1 MNEKKNSLNL
11 QNQLTIELINQIKEN
26 IYNKI
31 SKDNIEK
38 KIKCK
43 IPIVNK
49 KFESFY
55 QKIKNKKYFI
65 AKFRKFF
72 NLSLNTKI
80 RIKKSNDNT
89 RIGIIETSL
98 INLSIY
104 ILRNYIINK
113 QHNKIQEYLKILLF
127 FISNDV
133 LKIEQFVFLLELL
146 FKSILHILNNNNNI
160 NNSYQTYRLNEE
172 PLLFI
177 KDIIKTII
185 NYPLDIS
192 KNNIYIKELIDLFNN
207 FFELAQQQD
216 IFIIKDNLWLKLFES
231 SKIEENNLKIYED
244 ENNNHFEEINNF
256 LIKMYRK
263 QIPQYFYNEIFKNSA
278 IDLPYYLNVIKFLE
292 KLYKEENNFQKDN
305 GFKIKNGI
313 HLLGK
318 TLIKENISFNS
329 NNIEFSLTLS
339 FKITKMKKGEEITIF
354 NLIKKE
360 KTNIIKILIN
370 KQHNLVIANNEDEW
384 NSKIIINENKFY
396 LLCIMSNSKSKNMFL
411 FINTDLVSSPDA
423 KGAKTFFADC
433 CYKYSKKISYPKYN
447 DNMDI
452 ILGNK
457 NFYGILGDIILI
469 NKELKDN
476 IIENLFDSNEYYGNL
491 LYRNNICDINNSLI
505 QNNFLF
511 SENCK
516 NSIDYFRKLKYDV
529 IFRINSN
536 SFFTNIKIDRT
547 TNNFE
552 YKNIYSSIIFYEE
565 KGFDFLIFMLH
576 NINSQIKNNKIFNIY
591 LYKTIDFLYNVI
603 INYKEITEKV
613 LSNSNGVYDSYIEIK
628 EKDIIKKVDIFF
640 LSLLNI
646 LKGGQKHDNKNIR
659 KLSSNVRNS
668 LIKCLSLKINT
679 SRYFKNIIISL
690 MFDIELFDQKKY
702 ISELNTI
709 IIDRLDISMLN
720 KDIIYKIFFLDF
732 IFELK
737 NIKHKKLC
745 DFISFIIINKNNKL
759 FCIELINYIS
769 YLEKEVKIYHYLK
782 IIYLF
787 IKDFKKQLNNE
798 EIFKLYTF
806 LQKKFDTLNYEHC
819 KYCSYI
825 IILCYL
831 IKDQIWDVNDDNNLY
846 TFKYSSIGYMI
857 SPSFIFIRSIFIQNF
872 NLNNY
877 EKLKFIKSKD
887 NALYNLDFFD
897 SIKKN
902 PTDLIKYEQIIS
914 IIDDLVKYFNFLFD
928 LKNKKHNNLFDNFF
942 TFIIQ
947 FLEKIKN
954 KEFINKANKKSVIK
968 LLTDLLSS
976 EEISRFFI
984 LFLQYNKEKSL
995 KIIREYIKTTLLYA
1009 LHPFYFYIISPKT
1022 QIGSQENTER
1032 IKIEIIKFVI
1042 LEMLEIKKFDKNSEN
1057 IYYLLILIY
1066 QNTVEE
1072 EINITKD
1079 FPPIFYSYYAYP
1091 EREFYLDK
1099 RPINLDM
1106 FNKKESEN
1114 KENVTPNNKN
1124 IKFFLELILEIIF
1137 YFFFV
1142 GKFEIEQI
1150 IYSLLIKEKSY
1161 SIFYYNDLK
1170 LKITK
1175 NKIEEQKPSII
1186 MNELH
1191 NLIFTLYFLIFF
1203 CEKRT
1208 LCKTKE
1214 QEKLINK
1221 ILSILSKDLK
1231 ELYKNNYKTITK
1243 LKKIENE
1250 GEKFDIYN
1258 KMFEICNKKYKEK
1271 QFDFSYTFFYNKY
1284 CELSLK
1290 KVSKEIEDSGHFFI
1304 ENIDKIDD
1312 NNDDDNKFRNFK
1324 YKKIEIKRA
1333 NSFES
1338 KITNSLKEK
1347 YMENMDDEEIPNL
1360 LNDFNNNNNDI
1371 LNQTMVNP
1379 YPNNS
1384 INKKDEINDDEDGEN
1399 YLRTELSKTNI
1410 ISFYYKNIV
1419 NNSESNNIVQMLFN
1433 PKEYFFWKNF
1443 TIIFKDFL
1451 YYNKKFK
1458 KLRKAFQ
1465 IHTRNINVVYSTD
1478 KERNFNLN
1486 YPTKIKNYI
1495 TDDYYR
1501 PFLKPYLNF
1510 FCHKYIKQSH
1520 KYMKETILKVPQ
1532 FKEDKFNLIKFKRI
1546 LPELNYETKIYCEKI
1561 QNKGNIFGY
1570 LAICDDLMLFINSPE
1585 DDKRNSDD
1593 LNKCLEYVYCL
1604 KEDAKIDENKYTIL
1618 YYRDIKEII
1627 KRRICLNYVGC
1638 EIFMKDNHS
1647 YLFNFFNYDACN
1659 SFLTEI
1665 KKYSPNFEESKKI
1678 EKTQSNNNN
1687 NQKKIADI
1695 SLSSIK
1701 ENDYII
1707 IEEPINTFE
1716 KMQYKK
1722 KYEDGELSNLNY
1734 LLLLNKYSSRSYNDY
1749 NQYLIFPLLILDSE
1763 GLKKRDLSLPLC
1775 LNKEDNQ
1782 ASLKKA
1788 INNKKI
1794 VGYYFNQHY
1803 STGGY
1808 ILFFMVRLIPFTY
1821 CQIEFQSGKFD
1832 LPARLFSS
1840 FKNYLFFLSLT
1851 QDNRELCPEFYFNYE
1866 LFLNLNY
1873 NDFGIMESEN
1883 EYYYLNNV
1891 DNERKETCVQF
1902 VIYLR
1907 NILEKSDLSSWIDNI
1922 FGICQL
1928 NDSEEKPNSF
1938 PFYTYQSFCKFEKIK
1953 KEAKPLKK
1961 KIKEIQTQ
1969 IEMLKFGITPAKLI
1983 NKPQKDK
1990 KPSNESDDY
1999 IMAFNKKEAKLIE
2012 IINYYI
2018 GNKSNEKFYFI
2029 NSYNENE
2036 IELIFKFKSRID
2048 IFRLKVI
2055 ENKYKEI
2062 TLTIK
2067 GQIDME
2073 PNNNLFCEIVS
2084 GVFCITCNEDNTL
2097 QFIST
2102 KKIISIYQWTCVITA
2117 IEPFIQKKK
2126 IEEKNIKKAFIG
2138 DENGYLHLIK
2148 IEYEFIEKEKSYE
2161 IKSVSLIKSVRAHRS
2176 FIKGIL
2182 YNERL
2187 NIIISW
2193 SNEGIISIN
2202 NDYSFNFLN
2211 IIDIG
2216 DNYDIR
2222 EILLSKYDLLCI
2234 NCYKKDNKEYKTF
2247 CYTLNGIQVTSSE
2260 VTQKIIRLFADEKLN
2275 VIYINGN
2282 IFSYNYSDLDTPK
2295 NSMYSEYINKNDDEK
2310 LSIKYSMYYPKFKK
2324 LLMIYNNNKI
2334 SFQNIHKGFI

>member
-1 MNEKKNSLNL
+1 MNEKKISLKL
-11 QNQLTIELINQIKEN
+11 QNQLTIELISLIQEN
-26 IYNKI
+26 IYNENTKN
-31 SKDNIEK
+31 NIQNN
-38 KIKCK
+38 IKCK

-49 KFESFY
+49 KLESFY
-55 QKIKNKKYFI
+55 QKIKNKKYFT
-65 AKFRKFF
+65 AKFQKFF
-72 NLSLNTKI
+72 NLSLNTRK
-80 RIKKSNDNT
+80 RMKKSNDNT
-89 RIGIIETSL
+89 RNGFIETSL
-98 INLSIY
+98 IYLSIY

-113 QHNKIQEYLKILLF
+113 RHNNVQEYLKVLLF
-127 FISNDV
+127 FICSDI
-133 LKIEQFVFLLELL
+133 LKIEKFFFILNLLL
-146 FKSILHILNNNNNI
+146 KSILHILSNNNNF
-160 NNSYQTYRLNEE
+160 YQTYRIDDE

-177 KDIIKTII
+177 NDIIKAII
-185 NYPLDIS
+185 NYPLDMT
-192 KNNIYIKELIDLFNN
+192 KNNKFIKEIIDLFNN
-207 FFELAQQQD
+207 FFELAQELN
-216 IFIIKDNLWLKLFES
+216 IFIIKDCIWLKLFENK
-231 SKIEENNLKIYED
+231 KIDEDNLKIYED

-263 QIPQYFYNEIFKNSA
+263 QVPQYFYNEIFKSSA
-278 IDLPYYLNVIKFLE
+278 IDLPYYLNAIKFLK

-313 HLLGK
+313 YIVGN
-318 TLIKENISFNS
+318 TLIKENISFNT
-329 NNIEFSLTLS
+329 NEFSLVLS
-339 FKITKMKKGEEITIF
+339 FKITKMKKGEEISVF
-354 NLIKKE
+354 NLIKKD
-360 KTNIIKILIN
+360 KTNIIKVLIN
-370 KQHNLVIANNEDEW
+370 KDSNLVIANNEDKW
-384 NSKIIINENKFY
+384 NTKILINENKFY

-411 FINTDLVSSPDA
+411 FINADIIISLNAT
-423 KGAKTFFADC
+423 GIKTYFTDC
-433 CYKYSKKISYPKYN
+433 CYKYMKKMPYPKYN
-447 DNMDI
+447 ENMDI
-452 ILGNK
+452 LLGNK

-469 NKELKDN
+469 NKELKEK
-476 IIENLFDSNEYYGNL
+476 IIENIFDSNEYYGNL
-491 LYRNNICDINNSLI
+491 LYRNSIYDINNSLMK
-505 QNNFLF
+505 NNFLF

-516 NSIDYFRKLKYDV
+516 KSIENFRNLKYDV
-529 IFRINSN
+529 IFRLNSS
-536 SFFTNIKIDRT
+536 SFFSNIKIDRT
-547 TNNFE
+547 SNIFE
-552 YKNIYSSIIFYEE
+552 YKNVYSCIKFYEE
-565 KGFDFLIFMLH
+565 KGFEFLLFMLH
-576 NINSQIKNNKIFNIY
+576 NINSQIKNNKLLNIF
-591 LYKTIDFLYNVI
+591 LYKTIDFLYNII
-603 INYKEITEKV
+603 INFKEITEKV

-628 EKDIIKKVDIFF
+628 EIDIIKKIDIFF

-646 LKGGQKHDNKNIR
+646 LKGGQKNDNKNIK
-659 KLSSNVRNS
+659 KLSSDVRNS
-668 LIKCLSLKINT
+668 LINCLSLKINT
-679 SRYFKNIIISL
+679 SSYFKNIIIGL

-709 IIDRLDISMLN
+709 IIDRLNISMLN

-745 DFISFIIINKNNKL
+745 DFISFIIINNNKL

-782 IIYLF
+782 IIYFF
-787 IKDFKKQLNNE
+787 IKDFKKQLIPE

-831 IKDQIWDVNDDNNLY
+831 IKDQIWDTSDDNDLY
-846 TFKYSSIGYMI
+846 SFQYSSIGYMI
-857 SPSFIFIRSIFIQNF
+857 SPSFIFIRCIFIQNF

-887 NALYNLDFFD
+887 NALYNLDLFD

-902 PTDLIKYEQIIS
+902 PCDLIKYNQLIS
-914 IIDDLVKYFNFLFD
+914 IINDLVKYFNFLFE
-928 LKNKKHNNLFDNFF
+928 LKNKKLNNLFDNFF
-942 TFIIQ
+942 SFIIQ
-947 FLEKIKN
+947 FLEKIKKTFVN
-954 KEFINKANKKSVIK
+954 KTNKKSVIK
-968 LLTDLLSS
+968 FVSDLLIS
-976 EEISRFFI
+976 EEIGRFFV

-995 KIIREYIKTTLLYA
+995 KIIREYIKTTILNVLN
-1009 LHPFYFYIISPKT
+1009 PFYFYIISPKT

-1042 LEMLEIKKFDKNSEN
+1042 LELLEVKKFKKNCDN

-1072 EINITKD
+1072 KISITKD

-1099 RPINLDM
+1099 RPINLDI
-1106 FNKKESEN
+1106 FNKKE
-1114 KENVTPNNKN
+1114 KENIENGIPNKKN
-1124 IKFFLELILEIIF
+1124 IKFILELILEILF

-1142 GKFEIEQI
+1142 GKFEINQI
-1150 IYSLLIKEKSY
+1150 IYSLLIKEKSF
-1161 SIFYYNDLK
+1161 SIFYFNDLK

-1175 NKIEEQKPSII
+1175 NKTEEQKSSII
-1186 MNELH
+1186 MNELDE
-1191 NLIFTLYFLIFF
+1191 LIFTLYFLIYF

-1208 LCKTKE
+1208 LCKNKE
-1214 QEKLINK
+1214 QETLVIK
-1221 ILSILSKDLK
+1221 IMSILSKDLK
-1231 ELYKNNYKTITK
+1231 ELYKKNNKTITK

-1250 GEKFDIYN
+1250 AEQFDIYN
-1258 KMFEICNKKYKEK
+1258 KMLEICNKKYKEK
-1271 QFDFSYTFFYNKY
+1271 QFDFSYKFFYNKY
-1284 CELSLK
+1284 CEFTK
-1290 KVSKEIEDSGHFFI
+1290 KNISKEIEDKGHLFI

-1312 NNDDDNKFRNFK
+1312 DENRFKHFK
-1324 YKKIEIKRA
+1324 YKKIEIKRS
-1333 NSFES
+1333 NSFENKYS
-1338 KITNSLKEK
+1338 NSLKEK
-1347 YMENMDDEEIPNL
+1347 YMENMDNGEMQDL
-1360 LNDFNNNNNDI
+1360 LNNFDNNNNI

-1379 YPNNS
+1379 YPNNYT
-1384 INKKDEINDDEDGEN
+1384 NKNVENNDDEDGEN
-1399 YLRTELSKTNI
+1399 YLRTELSKINI
-1410 ISFYYKNIV
+1410 IGFYCKNIL
-1419 NNSESNNIVQMLFN
+1419 NNFNLNSNSIIKMLFN
-1433 PKEYFFWKNF
+1433 PKEYFLWKDF

-1465 IHTRNINVVYSTD
+1465 IHTRNIEVTYSSD
-1478 KERNFNLN
+1478 KEKNYYLN

-1510 FCHKYIKQSH
+1510 FSHKYIKQSH
-1520 KYMKETILKVPQ
+1520 NFMKESILKNPQ

-1546 LPELNYETKIYCEKI
+1546 LPDFNLGTKIICEKI

-1570 LAICDDLMLFINSPE
+1570 ITFYDDLMLFINSPE
-1585 DDKRNSDD
+1585 EDKRNSDD
-1593 LNKCLEYVYCL
+1593 LNKCLEYIYCL
-1604 KEDAKIDENKYTIL
+1604 KEDAIIDDNKYTIL
-1618 YYRDIKEII
+1618 YYQDIKEII
-1627 KRRICLNYVGC
+1627 KRRVCLNYVGY

-1647 YLFNFFNYDACN
+1647 YLFNFFNNNACN
-1659 SFLTEI
+1659 SFLVEI
-1665 KKYSPNFEESKKI
+1665 KKYSSNFEENKKI
-1678 EKTQSNNNN
+1678 ERIQNNGNN
-1687 NQKKIADI
+1687 IAKKNVDT
-1695 SLSSIK
+1695 SLSPKK

-1707 IEEPINTFE
+1707 IEEPLSIFD

-1734 LLLLNKYSSRSYNDY
+1734 LFLLNKYSSRTYNDY
-1749 NQYLIFPLLILDSE
+1749 NQYLIFPLLILDPNGS
-1763 GLKKRDLSLPLC
+1763 KKRNLSLPIC

-1808 ILFFMVRLIPFTY
+1808 ILFYLVRLIPFTF

-1840 FKNYLFFLSLT
+1840 FKNYLYFLSLT

-1891 DNERKETCVQF
+1891 DNERKETCIQF

-1907 NILEKSDLSSWIDNI
+1907 KLLEKSDISSWIDNI
-1922 FGICQL
+1922 FGINQI

-1938 PFYTYQSFCKFEKIK
+1938 PFYTYQSYCKFENIK
-1953 KEAKPLKK
+1953 KEPKPLKK
-1961 KIKEIQTQ
+1961 RVNEIRAQ
-1969 IEMLKFGITPAKLI
+1969 IDLLKFGITPAKVI
-1983 NKPQKDK
+1983 NKPQRDK
-1990 KPSNESDDY
+1990 KPPNELDEY
-1999 IMAFNKKEAKLIE
+1999 ITAFNKKEAKIIE
-2012 IINYYI
+2012 IINDYI
-2018 GNKSNEKFYFI
+2018 RKKSNENFYFI
-2029 NSYNENE
+2029 NSFNENE
-2036 IELIFKFKSRID
+2036 IELTLKFKSRID
-2048 IFRLKVI
+2048 IFKLKI
-2055 ENKYKEI
+2055 GEYKYYEI
-2062 TLTIK
+2062 SLFTK

-2073 PNNNLFCEIVS
+2073 PYNNLFCEIVY
-2084 GVFCITCNEDNTL
+2084 GVYCIVRNEDCTL

-2102 KKIISIYQWTCVITA
+2102 KKIISIYQWTCIITA

-2126 IEEKNIKKAFIG
+2126 KEENIKNVFIG

-2148 IEYEFIEKEKSYE
+2148 IEYEFIEKEKIYE
-2161 IKSVSLIKSVRAHRS
+2161 IKSVSLIKSVKAHDS
-2176 FIKGIL
+2176 FIKGII

-2193 SNEGIISIN
+2193 SNKGIISIN

-2211 IIDIG
+2211 IIDLG
-2216 DNYDIR
+2216 ENYDIK
-2222 EILLSKYDLLCI
+2222 EILISKYDLLCI

-2247 CYTLNGIQVTSSE
+2247 CYTLNGIQVTNSE
-2260 VTQKIIRLFADEKLN
+2260 VTKKIIRLFADEKLN
-2275 VIYINGN
+2275 VVYINGN

-2295 NSMYSEYINKNDDEK
+2295 NSIYSEYINKNDDEK
-2310 LSIKYSMYYPKFKK
+2310 LSIKYSMYYPKFRK
-2324 LLMIYNNNKI
+2324 LLIIYNNNKI
-2334 SFQNIHKGFI
+2334 SFQNIQKGFI